1 MFFSFL
7 FHSLSLTYVSFLLML
22 IKCICS
28 LFYFSRNIFRT
39 YQFSLSYLKRYF
51 NHGIQANIQIQSNFS
66 FVTYSRYFLFTN
78 RGDHNIL
85 RCNFCL
91 SCHNILDLSSIRIC
105 KFFCFYYDIRRV
117 CVNTYNRF
125 RKSF

>member
-1 MFFSFL
+1 MFFSIL

-28 LFYFSRNIFRT
+28 FFYFSRNIFRT

>member
-28 LFYFSRNIFRT
+28 FFYFSRNIFRT

-66 FVTYSRYFLFTN
+66 FVTYSGYFLFTN